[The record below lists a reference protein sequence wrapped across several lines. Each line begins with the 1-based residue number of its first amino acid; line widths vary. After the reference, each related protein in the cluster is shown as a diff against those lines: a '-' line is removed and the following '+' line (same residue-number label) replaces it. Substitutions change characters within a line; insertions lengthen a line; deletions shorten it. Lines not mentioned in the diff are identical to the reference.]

1 MMPECTCLMTKLCA
15 SVGSCPCKP
24 VMMGIARELSLRGDS
39 KQVVLAADAPVDDSQ
54 AYWAVELD
62 LEPFKAHFPMMSRPS
77 SIGDGVRFLNR
88 HAPSYHCKRFDS
100 FPSIFTSYQA
110 LFKCPPC

>member
-1 MMPECTCLMTKLCA
+1 
-15 SVGSCPCKP
+15 
-24 VMMGIARELSLRGDS
+24 MGIAGILSLSGNS
-39 KQVVLAADAPVDDSQ
+39 KQVVLATDTPVDDSQ

-88 HAPSYHCKRFDS
+88 HASSCHCKRLNTFL
-100 FPSIFTSYQA
+100 SISTSYQA
-110 LFKCPPC
+110 LFNCPTCWWFWHSNRCQSTIPHGDAALIN